1 MDGGGLAL
9 LGIKL
14 PSEAAV
20 VAGLRE
26 AAQSRSAFFAY
37 ALLAVCWTVLLA
49 RGQSLGGFGSA
60 IEELPELQRAEILKR
75 AYPSFRGKSL
85 SSHDFIR
92 SRQKRAWLFAV
103 LALLVAVAVVAAIAI
118 QTIDWQAAR
127 YS

>member
-14 PSEAAV
+14 PSQAAL

-26 AAQSRSAFFAY
+26 AAQSPPAFFAY
-37 ALLAVCWTVLLA
+37 ALLAVCWTLLLA
-49 RGQSLGGFGSA
+49 RGQSLRGFGSA

-85 SSHDFIR
+85 SSQAFIG
-92 SRQKRAWLFAV
+92 SRQKRAWLFAL
-103 LALLVAVAVVAAIAI
+103 LALLLAVAVVAVVAI